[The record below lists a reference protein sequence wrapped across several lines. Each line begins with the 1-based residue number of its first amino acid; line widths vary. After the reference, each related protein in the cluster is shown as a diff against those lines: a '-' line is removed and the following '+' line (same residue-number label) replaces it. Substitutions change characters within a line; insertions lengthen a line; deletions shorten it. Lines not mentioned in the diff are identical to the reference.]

1 MKGKRIVMPA
11 KRSATL
17 EDFELDEV
25 LYAEPNSAKNALQF
39 D

>member
-17 EDFELDEV
+17 EDFELDET
-25 LYAEPNSAKNALQF
+25 LHAEPNLAENTL
-39 D
+39 